1 MTFISNLQHECNMC
15 HNKHHIFYIVMV
27 ETIKLTSHMGHEP
40 WPNDVKNP
48 HSIVMTSNEQ

>member
-1 MTFISNLQHECNMC
+1 MTFMSNLQHKCNMC

-40 WPNDVKNP
+40 WPNDVKK
-48 HSIVMTSNEQ
+48 STFYCNEWQ